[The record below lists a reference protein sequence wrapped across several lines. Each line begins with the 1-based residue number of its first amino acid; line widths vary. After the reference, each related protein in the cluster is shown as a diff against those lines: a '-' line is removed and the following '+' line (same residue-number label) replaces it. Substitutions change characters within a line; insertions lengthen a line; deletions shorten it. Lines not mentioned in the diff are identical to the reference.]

1 MDNTEDVMLETNEN
15 IQYVIELENK
25 ISELENKIKDNDN
38 KYLYLFSDMQNM
50 KRQYENKLAY
60 NTDETTDKVVN
71 KFIEILSD
79 LNKAALYNT
88 ENNNDIT
95 QQAINIIIK
104 KFYNVLSSFNIEEFD
119 PIGEVFDDKTMNGIS
134 VIPTDD
140 ETKDGIVASV
150 FNVGYKNTKT
160 DKVIKYADVVIY
172 KYNS

>member
-1 MDNTEDVMLETNEN
+1 MDNIEDVMLETNDN

-38 KYLYLFSDMQNM
+38 KYLYLLSDMQNM
-50 KRQYENKLAY
+50 KRQYENKIAR

-71 KFIEILSD
+71 KFIEILTD
-79 LNKAALYNT
+79 LNKAAIYNT
-88 ENNNDIT
+88 ENDNDIT
-95 QQAINIIIK
+95 QQAIDIILK

-134 VIPTDD
+134 IIPTDD
-140 ETKDGIVASV
+140 DTKDGIVASV